1 MIEFI
6 RQQFKERMSFNE
18 RLNLTREFLQI
29 FCLKILSDKGY
40 FDHLAFVGG
49 TSLRIL
55 FDLRRFSEDLDFS
68 IYHTKGFRLQ
78 KMDED
83 LGRSFKL
90 VNLPFEPKMK
100 SEGSVHYVLMKFT
113 GLLKELGLTAIAEQ
127 KLSIKLEIDMN
138 PPKGWNLTDTVVN
151 KIYLFRITHYDLPSL
166 YAGKLHACFFRKF
179 TKGRDLYDFVWY
191 LGKKV
196 KPNFKLLNSAIQ
208 QTEKKDMGIHEK
220 NFKEFL
226 LGGVRRIDFNAAKKD
241 VERFLEDKKELDILN
256 LKTIRNT
263 IGSVYE

>member
-1 MIEFI
+1 MIEVI
-6 RQQFKERMSFNE
+6 KQQFKENMSLNE
-18 RLNLTREFLQI
+18 KLNLTREFLQI
-29 FCLKILSDKGY
+29 LCLKILSDKGY

-68 IYHTKGFRLQ
+68 IYNRKGFDLK
-78 KMDED
+78 KMDGD

-90 VNLPFEPKMK
+90 TNLPFEPKIK

-113 GLLKELGLTAIAEQ
+113 GLLKELELAAVSEQ
-127 KLSIKLEIDMN
+127 RLSIKLEIDMN
-138 PPKGWNLTDTVVN
+138 PPEGWNLTDTVVN

-191 LGKKV
+191 LGKKTS
-196 KPNFKLLNSAIQ
+196 PNFTLLNSAIR
-208 QTEKKDMGIHEK
+208 QTEKKDPGIHEK
-220 NFKEFL
+220 NFKAFL
-226 LGGVRRIDFNAAKKD
+226 LGGIKRIDFDAAKKD

-256 LKTIRNT
+256 RKTIQNT
-263 IGSVYE
+263 VESVY